1 MEIGKGLK
9 RKNECN
15 AFIDYCARLKPIEFY
30 GLTRILKVEVLK
42 EKGSDEMRPMDEIVQ
57 DMIVEYLKQ
66 NRKRRR
72 EIIKILEAATEKR
85 KYYKGE
91 LDGDSSDEEN

>member
-9 RKNECN
+9 RKNECD

>member
-9 RKNECN
+9 RKNECD
-15 AFIDYCARLKPIEFY
+15 AFIDYCARLEPVEFY

-42 EKGSDEMRPMDEIVQ
+42 EKRSDEMRPMEDIVQ
-57 DMIVEYLKQ
+57 DMITMYLSQ

-72 EIIKILEAATEKR
+72 EIMKILNAATENR

-91 LDGDSSDEEN
+91 LDIDSSDEEV